1 MVTKHEKKGN
11 DDNSNHVNATSSDV
25 LLVVYDENLIN
36 VSYNETNWVVDS
48 GVAFHVTSI
57 REFFI
62 FFSSHDFGFMKI
74 GNDELSK
81 VGTGTISLE
90 TDSGSKVI
98 LEVRC
103 VPDIRLHLIST
114 CRLDDDGYCN
124 IFNEG

>member
-1 MVTKHEKKGN
+1 M
-11 DDNSNHVNATSSDV
+11 
-25 LLVVYDENLIN
+25 LVVYDENLIN